1 MACGNFVS
9 MGWTALKLSERG
21 IALIKRFET
30 LRLEPYHDDAG
41 YPTIGYGHLLSRVKR
56 AALSQWEQI
65 TMDKALALL
74 KRDVARSER
83 AVARL
88 IEVPLSQGQFDALVS
103 FTFNLGTGALR
114 TSTLRRV
121 LNRGEYHEV
130 PKQLRR
136 WVFAGGRKL
145 RGLVRR
151 REAEIALGQSC
162 SWTVPT
168 TL

>member
-1 MACGNFVS
+1 VITSDA
-9 MGWTALKLSERG
+9 G
-21 IALIKRFET
+21 IKLIKRFES
-30 LRLEPYHDDAG
+30 LRVDPYYDIAG
-41 YPTIGYGHLLSRVKR
+41 YPTIGYGHLLSRKKW
-56 AALSQWEQI
+56 AGLSQWGPI
-65 TMDKALALL
+65 TKEEALMRL

-83 AVARL
+83 AVVRF

-151 REAEIALGQSC
+151 REAEVVLGQTC
-162 SWTVPT
+162 SWVEP
-168 TL
+168 